1 MMFDKA
7 KIEAI
12 VMTYLRAGAAAVVAL
27 YLANPNQPLKNYL
40 VAGLAAVAGPVLK
53 ALDPKATEFGKGSE

>member
-1 MMFDKA
+1 MFDA
-7 KIEAI
+7 DKIQAI
-12 VMTYLRAGAAAVVAL
+12 VMTYLRAGAAAVLAL

-40 VAGLAAVAGPVLK
+40 FAGVAAVAGPVMK